1 MANLNKMPRFT
12 KIAVKSREKCSRC
25 LLSAAAFLRHICFT
39 FSTTLK
45 KAVALFTESFT
56 MIQAWGKTLSVQSN
70 KPAKMRDNQ
79 SRMAEDYWIDISAG
93 TFSMNL
99 KSPKFGKLKNFSL
112 ERKPLTLWSADI
124 RVLIFTH
131 K

>member
-1 MANLNKMPRFT
+1 
-12 KIAVKSREKCSRC
+12 
-25 LLSAAAFLRHICFT
+25 
-39 FSTTLK
+39 
-45 KAVALFTESFT
+45 

-112 ERKPLTLWSADI
+112 ESKPLTLWSADI